1 METVLHKMITN
12 FYNVDLNKAKLEVF
26 IYMCVCV
33 YVYIYMCIVVG
44 PMLNISSQSS
54 YSKMI
59 LNKII
64 LGYFSF

>member
-33 YVYIYMCIVVG
+33 YVYIYICV
-44 PMLNISSQSS
+44 L
-54 YSKMI
+54 
-59 LNKII
+59 
-64 LGYFSF
+64 